1 MKKHLIA
8 AAVAAAVAVP
18 AMAQNVTIS
27 GRIDTAIG
35 SVDANNGTSATK
47 MNSNTLTTN
56 QIVISGSEDLGGGLK
71 ANFAIL
77 SPMNSDSNSTAFNF
91 GGRGMLVGLSGAFG
105 SIDLG
110 RSTGTHA
117 NAAVVTGGILGNAS
131 PVNLGGAGFQARPDN
146 SISYTSPT
154 MNGFN
159 VRVLHGLGAET
170 DPNVG
175 SQTEISVSYKGG
187 PLTVGVGFGQHDK
200 TGAAGVD
207 GDADETSA
215 IVTYNMGF
223 ATVNARYLALKFD
236 NAAKEAT
243 SGSKGWGLGVAVP
256 LGNGLTAAIEYTDIN
271 TKADADRTR
280 ITAGLIKDLSKRT
293 NVYAA
298 AYKDSEKNSALEDG
312 SAYLIGVR
320 HAF

>member
-47 MNSNTLTTN
+47 MNSSTLTTN

-71 ANFAIL
+71 ATFNIL
-77 SPMNSDSNSTAFNF
+77 SPMNSDTNSTAFNF
-91 GGRGMLVGLSGAFG
+91 GGRGMLVGLTGSFG

-110 RSTGTHA
+110 RSSGTHA
-117 NAAVVTGGILGNAS
+117 NASVVTSGILGNAS
-131 PVNLGGAGFQARPDN
+131 PLNLRGAGFQARPDN

-154 MNGFN
+154 MSGLS

-170 DPNVG
+170 DPNTG
-175 SQTEISVSYKGG
+175 SQTEISVRYAAG
-187 PLTVGVGFGQHDK
+187 PLTASVGFGQHDK
-200 TGAAGVD
+200 IAAGVD

-223 ATVNARYLALKFD
+223 ATVNARYLALKYD
-236 NAAKEAT
+236 QAATEAT
-243 SGSKGWGLGVAVP
+243 KGEKGWGLGVAVP
-256 LGNGLTAAIEYTDIN
+256 LGNGLTGAIEYTDIN
-271 TKADADRTR
+271 NKANSDRTR

-293 NVYAA
+293 NVYLA
-298 AYKDSEKNSALEDG
+298 AYKDSEKNATLEDG
-312 SAYLIGVR
+312 SAYLVGIR
-320 HAF
+320 HNF